1 MWDRIDYMK
10 KQLLDE
16 NVYKKIEFNEK
27 KLTDLVEQVIVSLK
41 GFD

>member
-10 KQLLDE
+10 KQLSDE

-27 KLTDLVEQVIVSLK
+27 KLTDLVEQVI